1 MATQSALWRRVRS
14 GGIST
19 LAVMGMT
26 KNTGKTVALNHLLAW
41 ADTDKVAV
49 GVTSIGRDGEAR
61 DQVFQFPKP
70 PVTVWP
76 GMLVATARDTLCR
89 AKVRTRPVCA
99 TGMDSPMG
107 EVVIVRALE
116 HGAMEIAGASRS
128 TDLLALI
135 AQLKTCGCDLV
146 VLDGALG
153 RSHHASP
160 AVADAVVL
168 ATGAA
173 IGGGIPDVIRKTRD
187 RLGILGVPQAPDAIR
202 SLCASVFSGGG
213 VGIWDG
219 QDHCIYTGHISTLNA
234 APTLMQHAQAAIQ
247 TIAFSGA
254 VGRRLWAALMTLAD
268 QNPGLTV
275 VVNDGT
281 RLFVDAPDLA
291 AFAKLGAQL
300 LAYQGIRIAGVT
312 VNPFAPQGGDFD
324 ARELL
329 QQAKVAFPQYQVTDV
344 VLEDLMQPCRT
355 VL

>member
-1 MATQSALWRRVRS
+1 MAAPSALWGKVRS

-26 KNTGKTVALNHLLAW
+26 KNTGKTVALNHLLAC
-41 ADTDKVAV
+41 ADADKVAV

-76 GMLVATARDTLCR
+76 GMLVATARDTLSR
-89 AKVRTRPVCA
+89 AKVHTRPVCN
-99 TGMDSPMG
+99 TGLDSPMG
-107 EVVIVRALE
+107 EIVIVRAQE

-135 AQLKTCGCDLV
+135 AQMKTCGCDLV

-173 IGGGIPDVIRKTRD
+173 IGGGIQDVIRKTRD
-187 RLGILGVPQAPDAIR
+187 RLGILGVAQAPEAIR
-202 SLCASVFSGGG
+202 NLCAPVFAMGG

-219 QDHCIYTGHISTLNA
+219 RGKCLYTAPISTLNA
-234 APTLMQHAQAAIQ
+234 APALMEHAQADIK
-247 TIAFSGA
+247 TIAVSGA
-254 VGRRLWAALMTLAD
+254 VGRKLWAALLVLAD
-268 QNPGLTV
+268 QKPGLAV

-281 RLFVDAPDLA
+281 RLFVDAAELV
-291 AFAKLGAQL
+291 AFEKLGAQL

-324 ARELL
+324 AHALL
-329 QQAKVAFPQYQVTDV
+329 QAAKEAFPQYQVTDV
-344 VLEDLMQPCRT
+344 VLENSIQPCGT
-355 VL
+355 E

>member
-1 MATQSALWRRVRS
+1 MAASSALWGKVRS

-26 KNTGKTVALNHLLAW
+26 KNTGKTVTLNHLLAC
-41 ADTDKVAV
+41 ADADKVAV

-70 PVTVWP
+70 PVSVWP
-76 GMLVATARDTLCR
+76 GMLVATARDTLSR
-89 AKVRTRPVCA
+89 SKVRTRPVCN
-99 TGMDSPMG
+99 TGLDSPMG
-107 EVVIVRALE
+107 EIVIVRAQE

-128 TDLLALI
+128 SDLLALI
-135 AQLKTCGCDLV
+135 AQMKTCGCDLV

-173 IGGGIPDVIRKTRD
+173 IGGGIQDVIRKTRD
-187 RLGILGVPQAPDAIR
+187 RLGILAVPQAAAALRMLTAP
-202 SLCASVFSGGG
+202 VFAGGG
-213 VGIWDG
+213 VGLWDK
-219 QDHCIYTGHISTLNA
+219 QDRCLSLSNISTLNA
-234 APTLMQHAQAAIQ
+234 APALMEQAQADIK
-247 TIAFSGA
+247 TIAVRGA
-254 VGRRLWAALMTLAD
+254 VGRKLWAALLVLAD
-268 QNPGLTV
+268 QKPGLAV

-281 RLFVDAPDLA
+281 RLFVDAAELA
-291 AFAKLGAQL
+291 AFEKLGAQL

-324 ARELL
+324 AHVLL
-329 QQAKVAFPQYQVTDV
+329 QAAKEAFPQYQVTDV
-344 VLEDLMQPCRT
+344 VLEDFIQPCGT
-355 VL
+355 E

>member
-1 MATQSALWRRVRS
+1 
-14 GGIST
+14 
-19 LAVMGMT
+19 MGMT
-26 KNTGKTVALNHLLAW
+26 KNTGKTVTLNHLLAC
-41 ADTDKVAV
+41 ADADKVAV

-76 GMLVATARDTLCR
+76 GMLVATARDTLSR
-89 AKVRTRPVCA
+89 AKVRTRPVGA
-99 TGMDSPMG
+99 TGLDSPMG
-107 EVVIVRALE
+107 EIVIVRAQE
-116 HGAMEIAGASRS
+116 HGEMEVAGASRS

-173 IGGGIPDVIRKTRD
+173 IGGGIQDVIRKTRD
-187 RLGILGVPQAPDAIR
+187 RLGILGVAQAPQAIR
-202 SLCASVFSGGG
+202 SLCAPVFTGGG

-219 QDHCIYTGHISTLNA
+219 QGNCLYTDHISTLNA
-234 APTLMQHAQAAIQ
+234 APALMQHAQAAIR
-247 TIAFSGA
+247 TIAVSGA
-254 VGRRLWAALMTLAD
+254 LGRKLWAALMLLAD
-268 QNPGLTV
+268 QKPGLTG

-291 AFAKLGAQL
+291 AFERLGAQL
-300 LAYQGIRIAGVT
+300 LAFQGIRIAGVT

-324 ARELL
+324 ARVLL
-329 QQAKVAFPQYQVTDV
+329 QQAKEAFPQYQVTDV
-344 VLEDLMQPCRT
+344 VLEHLVQYGSLRDRSSAPSATHLETCGTDL
-355 VL
+355 

>member
-1 MATQSALWRRVRS
+1 MSAKSALWEKVRS
-14 GGIST
+14 GGIGT

-26 KNTGKTVALNHLLAW
+26 KNTGKTVTLNHLLAC
-41 ADTDKVAV
+41 ADADKVAV

-70 PVTVWP
+70 PVSVWP
-76 GMLVATARDTLCR
+76 GMRVATARDTLSR
-89 AKVRTRPVCA
+89 SKVRTRPVCN
-99 TGMDSPMG
+99 TGLDSPMG
-107 EVVIVRALE
+107 EIVIVRALE

-135 AQLKTCGCDLV
+135 AQMKTCGCDLV

-173 IGGGIPDVIRKTRD
+173 IGGGIQDVIRKTRD
-187 RLGILGVPQAPDAIR
+187 RLGILAVPQAAAALRMLTAP
-202 SLCASVFSGGG
+202 VFAGGG
-213 VGIWDG
+213 VGLWDK
-219 QDHCIYTGHISTLNA
+219 QDRCLSLSNISTLNA
-234 APTLMQHAQAAIQ
+234 APALMEQAQADIK
-247 TIAFSGA
+247 TIAVRGA
-254 VGRRLWAALMTLAD
+254 VGRKLWAALLVLAD
-268 QNPGLTV
+268 QKPGLAV

-281 RLFVDAPDLA
+281 RLFVDAAELA
-291 AFAKLGAQL
+291 AFEKLGAQL

-324 ARELL
+324 AHVLL
-329 QQAKVAFPQYQVTDV
+329 QAAKEAFPQYQVTDV
-344 VLEDLMQPCRT
+344 VLEDFIQPCGT
-355 VL
+355 E